1 MKYLYANGDS
11 WTHGDEIP
19 DRSDMNSAS
28 TRYYNTWPWF
38 LSQNLN
44 IPVCINDAQGGA
56 SNARIFRRT
65 NDFINNWIGSG
76 KDPKDL
82 FICIGWTSPERSEVG
97 SGQGIYSVTVQHC
110 LKLHNLPVDET
121 SLKKY
126 HEAFYENY
134 TDSYGEHITAMYI
147 VNLRTL
153 CKGLGI
159 KYYDFIAIGEPP
171 YYWQEVIKKKWNLE
185 IENMYLKSAWLEEVW
200 KNNWPVYKH
209 RHPTIETHKIWAD
222 MLAKEIK

>member
-44 IPVCINDAQGGA
+44 IPVCVNDAQGGA

-65 NDFINNWIGSG
+65 NDFINNWIGQG
-76 KDPKDL
+76 KDSKDL
-82 FICIGWTSPERSEVG
+82 FICIGWTSPERSEVS

-110 LKLHNLPVDET
+110 LKLHNLPVDEK

-134 TDSYGEHITAMYI
+134 TDSYGEHITAMYMI
-147 VNLRTL
+147 NLRTL
-153 CKGLGI
+153 
-159 KYYDFIAIGEPP
+159 
-171 YYWQEVIKKKWNLE
+171 
-185 IENMYLKSAWLEEVW
+185 
-200 KNNWPVYKH
+200 
-209 RHPTIETHKIWAD
+209 
-222 MLAKEIK
+222 

>member
-38 LSQNLN
+38 LSQQAN

-82 FICIGWTSPERSEVG
+82 FICIGWTSPERSEVS
-97 SGQGIYSVTVQHC
+97 SGEGIYSVTIQHC
-110 LKLHNLPVDET
+110 LRLHNLPVDET

-134 TDSYGEHITAMYI
+134 VDSYGEHITAMYM

-159 KYYDFIAIGEPP
+159 KYYDFIAVGKPP
-171 YYWQEVIKKKWNLE
+171 AHWQEIIKKKWNLE
-185 IENMYLKSAWLEEVW
+185 IENMYLKSSWLEEVF
-200 KNNWPVYKH
+200 KNNWPVYEYKH
-209 RHPTIETHKIWAD
+209 PQIETHKIWAET
-222 MLAKEIK
+222 LSKEIK

>member
-38 LSQNLN
+38 LSQQAN

-65 NDFINNWIGSG
+65 NNFINNWIGSG

-82 FICIGWTSPERSEVG
+82 FICIGWTSPERSEVS
-97 SGQGIYSVTVQHC
+97 SGEGIYSVTIQHC
-110 LKLHNLPVDET
+110 LRLHNLPVDET

-134 TDSYGEHITAMYI
+134 VDSYGEHITAMYM

-159 KYYDFIAIGEPP
+159 KYYDFIAVGKPP
-171 YYWQEVIKKKWNLE
+171 AHWQEIIKKKWNLE
-185 IENMYLKSAWLEEVW
+185 IENMYLKSSWLEEVF
-200 KNNWPVYKH
+200 KNNWPVYEYKH
-209 RHPTIETHKIWAD
+209 PQIETHKIWAET
-222 MLAKEIK
+222 LSKEIK

>member
-1 MKYLYANGDS
+1 VKYLYANGDS

-38 LSQNLN
+38 LSQQAN

-82 FICIGWTSPERSEVG
+82 FICIGWTSPERSEVS
-97 SGQGIYSVTVQHC
+97 SGEGIYSVTIQHC
-110 LKLHNLPVDET
+110 LRLHNLPVDET

-134 TDSYGEHITAMYI
+134 VDSYGEHITAMYM

-159 KYYDFIAIGEPP
+159 KYYDFIAVGKPP
-171 YYWQEVIKKKWNLE
+171 AHWQEIIKKKWNLE
-185 IENMYLKSAWLEEVW
+185 IENMYLKSSWLEEVF
-200 KNNWPVYKH
+200 KNNWPVYEYKH
-209 RHPTIETHKIWAD
+209 PQIETHKIWAET
-222 MLAKEIK
+222 LSKEIK